1 MSNPNSIAAEV
12 FGKPRTHEE
21 VLTEIKSNRETYEKY
36 LALTEA
42 MQNELVNFLTGE
54 SSLNILYDNFFRKI
68 FNPDEHRERVE
79 RLISALIG
87 QKVKIKAVLSRE
99 GSQIIDKGSFV
110 IMDIIVE
117 LEDGSFVDVEMQK
130 MGYMFPSQ
138 RSSCYVSDMIMRQY
152 NRRKEEYKDKFSYK
166 GITPVYLFVLME
178 KSSEEFAGTKE
189 YIHKREVSYSSGI
202 ELPETARIT
211 YITLDSFK
219 ENEQNIN
226 EELEAWLSFLIRSDI
241 ESVVKLISAHPE
253 FSAMYKEIAEF
264 RKDPKELTSMF
275 SEALY
280 IMDRNTEK
288 YMVDELKERVE
299 LVTQRAEAAEQR
311 ADNAEQRADNEK
323 QRAEAAEKRAS
334 EAETE
339 VKLLR
344 EEISKLKQ

>member
-1 MSNPNSIAAEV
+1 MSNLNSRNTIATDV

-21 VLTEIKSNRETYEKY
+21 VLSDIKRNRDTYEKY
-36 LALTEA
+36 LELTEG
-42 MQNELVNFLTGE
+42 MKEELEGFLAGE
-54 SSLNILYDNFFRKI
+54 RSLNILYDNFFRKI

-87 QKVKIKAVLSRE
+87 QKVKIKAVLNRE
-99 GSQIIDKGSFV
+99 GSQITDKGSFV

-202 ELPETARIT
+202 ELTETARIT
-211 YITLDSFK
+211 YITLDSFR
-219 ENEQNIN
+219 ENAQNIN
-226 EELEAWLSFLIRSDI
+226 NELEAWLSFLIKSDI
-241 ESVVKLISAHPE
+241 ESVMKLIDTHPE
-253 FSAMYKEIAEF
+253 FAEMYKEIAEF
-264 RKDPKELTSMF
+264 RKDPKELTGMF

-299 LVTQRAEAAEQR
+299 LANQRAEAAEQR
-311 ADNAEQRADNEK
+311 ADYEKKRADSKE
-323 QRAEAAEKRAS
+323 RELEEYKRRFG
-334 EAETE
+334 E
-339 VKLLR
+339 L
-344 EEISKLKQ
+344 

>member
-1 MSNPNSIAAEV
+1 MSNHNSIAAEV

-42 MQNELVNFLTGE
+42 MQNELVDFLAGE

-219 ENEQNIN
+219 ENDQNIN

-264 RKDPKELTSMF
+264 RKDPKELTGMF

>member
-1 MSNPNSIAAEV
+1 MSNLNSRKTIATDV

-21 VLTEIKSNRETYEKY
+21 VLSDIKRNRDTYEKY
-36 LALTEA
+36 LELTDGMKE
-42 MQNELVNFLTGE
+42 ELEGFLAGE
-54 SSLNILYDNFFRKI
+54 RSLNILYDNFFRKI
-68 FNPDEHRERVE
+68 FNPDEHRERVG

-99 GSQIIDKGSFV
+99 GSQITDKGSFV

-202 ELPETARIT
+202 ELTETARIT
-211 YITLDSFK
+211 YITLDSFR
-219 ENEQNIN
+219 ENAQNISN
-226 EELEAWLSFLIRSDI
+226 ELEAWLSFLIKSDI
-241 ESVVKLISAHPE
+241 ESVMKLIDTHPE
-253 FSAMYKEIAEF
+253 FAEMYKEIAEF
-264 RKDPKELTSMF
+264 RKDPKELTGMF

-299 LVTQRAEAAEQR
+299 LANQRAEAAEQR
-311 ADNAEQRADNEK
+311 ADSEQQRADYEK
-323 QRAEAAEKRAS
+323 KRADS
-334 EAETE
+334 KE
-339 VKLLR
+339 R
-344 EEISKLKQ
+344 ELEEYKRRFGEL

>member
-1 MSNPNSIAAEV
+1 MSNLNSRNTIATDV

-21 VLTEIKSNRETYEKY
+21 VLADLKSNRELTDGMKEELEGF
-36 LALTEA
+36 LA
-42 MQNELVNFLTGE
+42 GE
-54 SSLNILYDNFFRKI
+54 RSLNILYDNFFRKI
-68 FNPDEHRERVE
+68 FNPDEHRERVG

-87 QKVKIKAVLSRE
+87 QKVKIKAVLSRD
-99 GSQIIDKGSFV
+99 GSQITDKGSFV

-202 ELPETARIT
+202 ELTETARIT
-211 YITLDSFK
+211 YITLDSFR
-219 ENEQNIN
+219 ENAQNISN
-226 EELEAWLSFLIRSDI
+226 ELEAWLSFLIKSDI
-241 ESVVKLISAHPE
+241 ESVMKLIDTHPE
-253 FSAMYKEIAEF
+253 FAEMYKEIAEF
-264 RKDPKELTSMF
+264 RKDPKELTGMF

-299 LVTQRAEAAEQR
+299 LANQRAEAAEQR
-311 ADNAEQRADNEK
+311 ADSAEQRADSEQ
-323 QRAEAAEKRAS
+323 QRADYEKKRADS
-334 EAETE
+334 KE
-339 VKLLR
+339 R
-344 EEISKLKQ
+344 ELEEYKRRFGEL